1 MMSNKYFIPRSKIE
15 SVTDSIS
22 QYTSL
27 WETLRTDLAYKL
39 IMKDISSGNLSVDKY
54 VSIWFG
60 LRWVKKRRTLEELLA
75 AWYSRKCD
83 GSRSNYTCVSEKLTV
98 VCENSKNQQW
108 IQMSHFISGYGRRYL
123 HKDTG
128 ALYEVMKAWLSVTD
142 SEELSVNE
150 KQLKTFEILYTGLP
164 IASKAATEYISEN
177 SPLKTYQDLRNDCD
191 LKVENQEGS

>member
-1 MMSNKYFIPRSKIE
+1 
-15 SVTDSIS
+15 
-22 QYTSL
+22 
-27 WETLRTDLAYKL
+27 
-39 IMKDISSGNLSVDKY
+39 
-54 VSIWFG
+54 
-60 LRWVKKRRTLEELLA
+60 
-75 AWYSRKCD
+75 
-83 GSRSNYTCVSEKLTV
+83 
-98 VCENSKNQQW
+98 
-108 IQMSHFISGYGRRYL
+108 MSHFISGYGRRYL
-123 HKDTG
+123 RNETG